1 MVHRDRAGAQHESF
15 QARLAD
21 TVVRWLNSVFGAEPG
36 AAALWAISD
45 AQLGPAGGGG
55 GGGGAQMEESIA
67 ATLIRKFRGGLA
79 QAERQARVD
88 LRSLIDLGRVFRR
101 LLTCCMIDLS
111 PEALERV
118 CASIPWPADKALRA
132 DDLLGVRP
140 RLRSVSEIAVS
151 AADNAMNQALAAKDI
166 ESARRWASL
175 ARAKYREALALNP
188 NSTIAVMN
196 LGALFFYVLRD
207 IPAALRCFER
217 AIELNPLD
225 ANAHD
230 NLAMV
235 HRFGTRNHALAK
247 ASYEKALEINPK
259 HLNNMLQFLTFLI
272 TELKGMTHPLVR
284 EFEQT
289 DRFVLESS
297 GYRGMGTVAIFYQYV
312 KKDLDKAE
320 HFYREAVRQS
330 RGDPQVCC
338 NLALFLYKE
347 RKNFEEARQVL
358 EQVMRSRP
366 GFEAAVTAYCDL
378 LASLGATDREKA
390 VSIAGDFL
398 LSAKLHHSQAALL
411 AASLSS
417 LGQGQ
422 RAMALLED
430 SLTRA
435 PWSAELLDQL
445 AQVTL
450 STTQDAKQA

>member
-1 MVHRDRAGAQHESF
+1 
-15 QARLAD
+15 
-21 TVVRWLNSVFGAEPG
+21 
-36 AAALWAISD
+36 
-45 AQLGPAGGGG
+45 
-55 GGGGAQMEESIA
+55 
-67 ATLIRKFRGGLA
+67 
-79 QAERQARVD
+79 
-88 LRSLIDLGRVFRR
+88 
-101 LLTCCMIDLS
+101 
-111 PEALERV
+111 
-118 CASIPWPADKALRA
+118 
-132 DDLLGVRP
+132 
-140 RLRSVSEIAVS
+140 
-151 AADNAMNQALAAKDI
+151 
-166 ESARRWASL
+166 
-175 ARAKYREALALNP
+175 
-188 NSTIAVMN
+188 
-196 LGALFFYVLRD
+196 
-207 IPAALRCFER
+207 
-217 AIELNPLD
+217 
-225 ANAHD
+225 
-230 NLAMV
+230 
-235 HRFGTRNHALAK
+235 
-247 ASYEKALEINPK
+247 
-259 HLNNMLQFLTFLI
+259 
-272 TELKGMTHPLVR
+272 
-284 EFEQT
+284 
-289 DRFVLESS
+289 
-297 GYRGMGTVAIFYQYV
+297 MGTVAIFYQYV

-378 LASLGATDREKA
+378 LTSLGATDREKA

-450 STTQDAKQA
+450 STTQDAKQAWAAYERVLALPKPPSDPWIWMRMGTFLRDRGAALAMDAESVMMTCYHKAVELNDAAPAHVRHNGIPFNFANLLATKGRLAESLRQVLPNQSIHGKLRRPLPARPHSRVRTRRSGARVSHFVAMRRTRTRRGRWLAARVPDAHGRS